1 MTIYFGP
8 WQSYPWKNE
17 LAEQSKRVA
26 MHYAERVSEDF
37 EGQHSP
43 HDMLDR
49 ALVLSG
55 FAIRRLVEKRLV
67 TDRLRAEKFVVRTFS
82 SKNGGEFRRPF
93 LYESGGSVFDNYHF
107 EKPETKRLKLGDIAN
122 EIIHASQLMFARND
136 DKVPDGLLIASDWYM
151 KDRLLHLTINEF
163 TELVKRVLDDRVRF
177 GSDSRDDDTGAV
189 HAVRR

>member
-1 MTIYFGP
+1 MGISYSQ

-17 LAEQSKRVA
+17 LAEQSGRVA
-26 MHYAERVSEDF
+26 THYAEMLSDDF

-43 HDMLDR
+43 QDMLDR

-82 SKNGGEFRRPF
+82 SENKGEFQPPF
-93 LYESGGSVFDNYHF
+93 LYQSGGSVFDNYHF
-107 EKPETKRLKLGDIAN
+107 EKPKTKRLNLGGIAN
-122 EIIHASQLMFARND
+122 EIIHASQLMFARSD
-136 DKVPDGLLIASDWYM
+136 DKVPDGLLIASDWHM

-163 TELVKRVLDDRVRF
+163 TALVKRVLDDRVRF
-177 GSDSRDDDTGAV
+177 GSDSRDDTGAV
-189 HAVRR
+189 HAIRR